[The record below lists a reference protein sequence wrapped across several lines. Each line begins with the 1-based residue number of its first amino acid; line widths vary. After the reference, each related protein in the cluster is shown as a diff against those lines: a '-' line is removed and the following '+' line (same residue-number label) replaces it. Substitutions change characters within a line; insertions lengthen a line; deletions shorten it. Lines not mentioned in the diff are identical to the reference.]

1 MDRATAIDGN
11 TRVVE
16 PALSWTLVSTRWKM
30 VYVGVS
36 VGETV
41 GALLGEALGLGVGT
55 ANTNASV
62 VVPLT
67 VAVLLR
73 VTVCV
78 PVFTA
83 VTVVPSG
90 MPVPVIKLPME
101 IDATE
106 VTEVTLALPTVV
118 VPLLTVVTTL

>member
-1 MDRATAIDGN
+1 M
-11 TRVVE
+11 
-16 PALSWTLVSTRWKM
+16 
-30 VYVGVS
+30 GVS
-36 VGETV
+36 VGDTV
-41 GALLGEALGLGVGT
+41 GALLGEALGSGVGT
-55 ANTNASV
+55 PNTNASV

-67 VAVLLR
+67 VAAVLR

-106 VTEVTLALPTVV
+106 VTEVTLALPAVV

>member
-1 MDRATAIDGN
+1 
-11 TRVVE
+11 
-16 PALSWTLVSTRWKM
+16 M
-30 VYVGVS
+30 VYVGVI
-36 VGETV
+36 VGDTV

-55 ANTNASV
+55 PNTNASV

-67 VAVLLR
+67 VAAVLR

-83 VTVVPSG
+83 VTAVPAG
-90 MPVPVIKLPME
+90 MPVPEIKLPME

-106 VTEVTLALPTVV
+106 VTEVTLALPAVV

>member
-1 MDRATAIDGN
+1 MGD
-11 TRVVE
+11 
-16 PALSWTLVSTRWKM
+16 
-30 VYVGVS
+30 
-36 VGETV
+36 TV

-67 VAVLLR
+67 VAALLR
-73 VTVCV
+73 VTVCE

-90 MPVPVIKLPME
+90 MPVPEIKLPME
-101 IDATE
+101 IDATAD
-106 VTEVTLALPTVV
+106 TELTLSLPTVV

>member
-1 MDRATAIDGN
+1 MGRF
-11 TRVVE
+11 
-16 PALSWTLVSTRWKM
+16 
-30 VYVGVS
+30 VGVF
-36 VGETV
+36 V
-41 GALLGEALGLGVGT
+41 GEALGLGVGT
-55 ANTNASV
+55 ANTNASI

-67 VAVLLR
+67 AAALLR
-73 VTVCV
+73 VTVRV

-83 VTVVPSG
+83 VTAVPAG
-90 MPVPVIKLPME
+90 MPVPEIKLPME

>member
-1 MDRATAIDGN
+1 
-11 TRVVE
+11 
-16 PALSWTLVSTRWKM
+16 M

-36 VGETV
+36 VGDTV
-41 GALLGEALGLGVGT
+41 GALLGEALGFGVGT
-55 ANTNASV
+55 ANTNVSI

-67 VAVLLR
+67 VAALLR

-78 PVFTA
+78 LVFTA
-83 VTVVPSG
+83 VTAVPAG
-90 MPVPVIKLPME
+90 MPVPEIKLPME

-106 VTEVTLALPTVV
+106 VTEVTLALPAVV

>member
-1 MDRATAIDGN
+1 M
-11 TRVVE
+11 
-16 PALSWTLVSTRWKM
+16 
-30 VYVGVS
+30 GVS
-36 VGETV
+36 VGDAV

-55 ANTNASV
+55 ANTNVSI

-67 VAVLLR
+67 VAAVLR

-90 MPVPVIKLPME
+90 MPVPEIKLPME

-106 VTEVTLALPTVV
+106 VTEVTLALPAVV
-118 VPLLTVVTTL
+118 VPLLTVVTTLYVGRRVGDKVGATEGDAVGLGVGTATW